1 MRKTNLFLLRVF
13 KKKNFMR
20 KEKGLFFLRKGYAE
34 RKKKINDVCFGLFK
48 IKLSRRVQFWFELRI
63 FDLLFKGMLPFK
75 MRKLFW
81 NSRHVKFYDEEVFI
95 STWTLVIDFLVTC
108 PFDGI
113 IRWVC
118 KSVDINLEK
127 DRRVPVKRQG

>member
-1 MRKTNLFLLRVF
+1 MKGFCGLFKITLCEKQICFFCGFFLKKTLCERKKDCFFCEKVT
-13 KKKNFMR
+13 R
-20 KEKGLFFLRKGYAE
+20 KE
-34 RKKKINDVCFGLFK
+34 KKINDVCFGLFK

-95 STWTLVIDFLVTC
+95 STWTLVIDFLSLV
-108 PFDGI
+108 PLMESLGGF
-113 IRWVC
+113 V
-118 KSVDINLEK
+118 NLWI
-127 DRRVPVKRQG
+127 